1 MAILLTSN
9 GFTKFEI
16 FVAVQLM
23 LLSESNS
30 ECVSPSLS
38 SSSASTTTSNVTG
51 SAHRRILRQRY
62 RLVSDLYAATSPVVS
77 GDSERGM
84 KVFA

>member
-9 GFTKFEI
+9 GFTKLEI
-16 FVAVQLM
+16 FVAEQLM

-38 SSSASTTTSNVTG
+38 SSSASTTTLNMAD
-51 SAHRRILRQRY
+51 SAHQRILRRRY
-62 RLVSDLYAATSPVVS
+62 RLVSDLYAATRPVVS
-77 GDSERGM
+77 GDCERG
-84 KVFA
+84 